1 MNREVMF
8 SASQRPAGFT
18 LIEVMIV
25 LVIIGILASI
35 AYPSY
40 QNYARETRRSEA
52 KSTLADLANREEK
65 IYFQCNTYV
74 NNLGGSLTA
83 ACGAAGSGLGLSVDP
98 PPVLTM
104 KTANGY
110 YNIAV
115 TAANATGFSATATAI
130 GSQTKDTD
138 CTTLTLNSTGAKTA
152 TGAKPSVC
160 WTR

>member
-8 SASQRPAGFT
+8 SASHRPTGFT

-40 QNYARETRRSEA
+40 QNYARESRRTEA
-52 KSTLADLANREEK
+52 KSLLGDLANREEK
-65 IYFQCNTYV
+65 IYFQCNAYV

-83 ACGAAGSGLGLSVDP
+83 ACGAAGSGLGLTTGATV
-98 PPVLTM
+98 VTM
-104 KTANGY
+104 NTANNY
-110 YNIAV
+110 YSIAI
-115 TAANATGFSATATAI
+115 TAADATRFSATATAI

-138 CTTLTLNSTGAKTA
+138 CATLTLDSTGARTA
-152 TGAKPSVC
+152 TGTKPSVC

>member
-1 MNREVMF
+1 MNREVIF
-8 SASQRPAGFT
+8 SASHRPAGFT

-52 KSTLADLANREEK
+52 KSTLGDLANREEK
-65 IYFQCNTYV
+65 IYFQCNIYV
-74 NNLGGSLTA
+74 KNLGGNLTA
-83 ACGAAGSGLGLSVDP
+83 ACGAAGSGLGLTAGATVA
-98 PPVLTM
+98 TM
-104 KTANGY
+104 NTANNY
-110 YNIAV
+110 YSITI
-115 TAANATGFSATATAI
+115 TAADATKFSATATAI
-130 GSQTKDTD
+130 GSQTKDKD
-138 CTTLTLNSTGAKTA
+138 CTTLTLDSTGARSA